1 LIDPNDDEIIFVG
14 AMGPLFRKD
23 SNRGVYRSING
34 GDTWEQRLLVS
45 DSTGIID
52 MAIHPNNGDILY
64 AASWER
70 IRRPTNRQYGG
81 ETSRIYRSQDGGD
94 TWSELSNGLPSD
106 PNSKGRISIDISQSN
121 PNVLYAF
128 YTDKIGNVE
137 GTFKTIDGGD
147 TWTEVNSISNG
158 TSYHW
163 WFGGIFIDPTNENI
177 IYNSGF
183 VMEKSVDGGMTW
195 NSTFPNVHV
204 DQHAMAFNPLVPGEV
219 LIGNDGGL
227 YVSNDDGNSSLKNN
241 SLPITQFYRFYVDAQ
256 NSDKIYGGSQDNST
270 IRTQTGGI
278 SDWQVIYGGDG
289 FQPIVDPTNTNVIY
303 ALSQRGNLGKS
314 SNNGT
319 SFSGALNGIISS
331 DTNNWDTALTLDPN
345 DSQTLYYG
353 TQKVYKTTNAAGN
366 WTSISPDLSN
376 GPYAGNLDFGTVT
389 SIDVSPINS
398 NVIVAGTDDGNVWET
413 SDGGANWTKI
423 SDALPNRWVTKVLAS
438 RENVNSLYVTFSGYR
453 YGEDDGHVYKSTDS
467 GENWVDIS
475 EGLPDIPI
483 NDIVQDQYGN
493 LFLGTDIGV
502 LSSLDDGAN
511 WEPFGENMPSV
522 VINDLFIHEASEYMY
537 AATYG
542 RSSYKMDIGENV
554 LGINNNPL
562 VSGFR
567 MYPNP
572 ASNHVTISLDDPS
585 ENSSIIMYDQL
596 GRIVLNKDIEN
607 KSDEVPLSL
616 DDLNKGVYYVQVIS
630 DSMKFT
636 KKLII
641 K

>member
-1 LIDPNDDEIIFVG
+1 
-14 AMGPLFRKD
+14 M
-23 SNRGVYRSING
+23 
-34 GDTWEQRLLVS
+34 
-45 DSTGIID
+45 
-52 MAIHPNNGDILY
+52 
-64 AASWER
+64 
-70 IRRPTNRQYGG
+70 
-81 ETSRIYRSQDGGD
+81 
-94 TWSELSNGLPSD
+94 
-106 PNSKGRISIDISQSN
+106 
-121 PNVLYAF
+121 
-128 YTDKIGNVE
+128 
-137 GTFKTIDGGD
+137 TI
-147 TWTEVNSISNG
+147 
-158 TSYHW
+158 
-163 WFGGIFIDPTNENI
+163 
-177 IYNSGF
+177 
-183 VMEKSVDGGMTW
+183 
-195 NSTFPNVHV
+195 
-204 DQHAMAFNPLVPGEV
+204 
-219 LIGNDGGL
+219 
-227 YVSNDDGNSSLKNN
+227 
-241 SLPITQFYRFYVDAQ
+241 
-256 NSDKIYGGSQDNST
+256 
-270 IRTQTGGI
+270 
-278 SDWQVIYGGDG
+278 
-289 FQPIVDPTNTNVIY
+289 
-303 ALSQRGNLGKS
+303 
-314 SNNGT
+314 
-319 SFSGALNGIISS
+319 
-331 DTNNWDTALTLDPN
+331 DPN

-389 SIDVSPINS
+389 SIDVSTINS
-398 NVIVAGTDDGNVWET
+398 NVIVAGTDDGNVWKT

-438 RENVNSLYVTFSGYR
+438 REDVNSLYVTFSGYR

-467 GENWVDIS
+467 GENWLDIS

-502 LSSLDDGAN
+502 LSSLDDGAS

-554 LGINNNPL
+554 LGIHNNPL

-572 ASNHVTISLDDPS
+572 ASKFVTISLDDPS
-585 ENSSIIMYDQL
+585 ENSSITIYDQL

-607 KSDEVPLSL
+607 ESDGVPLSL
-616 DDLNKGVYYVQVIS
+616 DEFNKGVYYVYLIS
-630 DSMKFT
+630 NSMKFT

>member
-1 LIDPNDDEIIFVG
+1 
-14 AMGPLFRKD
+14 
-23 SNRGVYRSING
+23 
-34 GDTWEQRLLVS
+34 
-45 DSTGIID
+45 
-52 MAIHPNNGDILY
+52 
-64 AASWER
+64 
-70 IRRPTNRQYGG
+70 
-81 ETSRIYRSQDGGD
+81 
-94 TWSELSNGLPSD
+94 
-106 PNSKGRISIDISQSN
+106 
-121 PNVLYAF
+121 
-128 YTDKIGNVE
+128 
-137 GTFKTIDGGD
+137 
-147 TWTEVNSISNG
+147 
-158 TSYHW
+158 
-163 WFGGIFIDPTNENI
+163 
-177 IYNSGF
+177 
-183 VMEKSVDGGMTW
+183 MEKSVDGGMTW

-256 NSDKIYGGSQDNST
+256 NSDKIYGGTQDNST

-278 SDWQVIYGGDG
+278 NDWQVIYGGDG

-314 SNNGT
+314 SNNGI
-319 SFSGALNGIISS
+319 SFSGALSGIPSS

-413 SDGGANWTKI
+413 SDGGANWAKI
-423 SDALPNRWVTKVLAS
+423 SEALPNRWVTKVLAS
-438 RENVNSLYVTFSGYR
+438 REDVNSLYVTFSGYR

-467 GENWVDIS
+467 GENWLDIS

-554 LGINNNPL
+554 LGITNNPL

-572 ASNHVTISLDDPS
+572 ASNLVTISLDDPS
-585 ENSSIIMYDQL
+585 ENSSITIYDQL

-607 KSDEVPLSL
+607 ESDEVPLSL
-616 DDLNKGVYYVQVIS
+616 DGLNKGVYYVYLIS
-630 DSMKFT
+630 NSMKFT